1 MKQFKTQ
8 CYLMLETTTEESGKD
23 NHLSSF
29 WRMTTTLPLSRVEKA
44 RTRLLGSARCTGAV
58 TPQDG
63 ASTKGM
69 VQRTHRGLA
78 LLLRLPRSPGTS
90 IALSGIARREPFSR
104 RSKENLRPRFLP
116 SAPVSDVQNLCHLL
130 STFFLPFSDYIAGLG
145 YKQNQTLRHD

>member
-29 WRMTTTLPLSRVEKA
+29 WRTTTTLPLSRGEKA

-104 RSKENLRPRFLP
+104 KAAWACREEQMSWQHETHCSKLP
-116 SAPVSDVQNLCHLL
+116 AA
-130 STFFLPFSDYIAGLG
+130 STKRKE
-145 YKQNQTLRHD
+145 KQREPTASVLA